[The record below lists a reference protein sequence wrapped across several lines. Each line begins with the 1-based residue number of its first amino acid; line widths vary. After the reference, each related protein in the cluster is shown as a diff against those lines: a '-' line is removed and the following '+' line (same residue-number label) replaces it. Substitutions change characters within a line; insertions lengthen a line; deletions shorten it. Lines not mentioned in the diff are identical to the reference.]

1 MASRSLG
8 QLTLDLIAKTG
19 GFTGPL
25 SKAERDAQQ
34 RMQNI
39 RKNADAAGKAIGGF
53 TVAAAGS
60 LTALTLSTVKSAAEI
75 TRLSQVANA
84 NTTEFQKYAL
94 AAETMGVEQDKLA
107 DIFKDVNDK
116 VGDFLNTG
124 GGALKDFFDN
134 VAPKVGVTA
143 DEFRKLSG
151 PQALGLYVSSLEKA
165 GASQQDMTFY
175 LEAIA
180 SDATALLP
188 LLKNN
193 AAGFKTLADTASA
206 AGAVLDNDTIKS
218 ANELNAAIWL
228 IEKSSAGMKNQI
240 EKALLPVLS
249 NFAGKLSDTAING
262 TLSRSVSDDLA
273 ASFTTLAKGAVGAVA
288 GVHMLYTGLKTLSD
302 LDDASMKGSS
312 YWEKFVP
319 PARFYRTWQN
329 FDEIEKVLTDAG
341 VKFDGLANGYADL
354 ITSFNTPIS
363 NQPSNKVK
371 EIAELME
378 LLQKNG
384 TNAGI
389 VFDQNAANQ
398 ALAAKQAA
406 DAINAQ
412 IEALKLQAAT
422 LGMTA
427 DQQTIYKLALDGAT
441 EAQISQAK
449 AYLDTVAAFEKHA
462 KEQED
467 YKSLV
472 ADLRTEEEKLNDQ
485 LKERL
490 KIIDAMPDLSDSER
504 HTQAARAVNAA
515 FTKAPDF
522 GGVDASVAG
531 PAGEL
536 MKVDKAQE
544 ELEKWYEQQ
553 LEMLDKN
560 REARADLNAEWDA
573 KELDLK
579 RQHEDALANIERNR
593 QLVQISAAESTF
605 GSLAEMA
612 KSYAGESS
620 GIYKAMFAVEK
631 GIAIA
636 RAAVA
641 IQEGIA
647 LAAANPFPLNLAAM
661 ATVAAETASIVGNIA
676 AIGMAHDGIDAVPE
690 TGTWLLQKGERVT
703 TASTSA
709 KLDKTLDRVQA
720 GTSGYSNIQVIN
732 NGEPMRARQ
741 EIDGNTMKIILDRVE
756 DDFAGKMASGTGKYP
771 KAVEAP
777 YSLKRRGG

>member
-39 RKNADAAGKAIGGF
+39 RKSAEAAGKAIGGF

-60 LTALTLSTVKSAAEI
+60 ITALTLSTVKSAAEI
-75 TRLSQVANA
+75 TRLSQVSNA
-84 NTTEFQKYAL
+84 STMEFQKYAL

-116 VGDFLNTG
+116 AGDFLNTG

-193 AAGFKTLADTASA
+193 AAGFKTLADAASA

-249 NFAGKLSDTAING
+249 NFAGTLSDTAING

-273 ASFTTLAKGAVGAVA
+273 TSFTTLAKGAVGAVA

-329 FDEIEKVLTDAG
+329 FDEIEKVLSDAG

-354 ITSFNTPIS
+354 INSFNTPIS

-378 LLQKNG
+378 LLRKNG

-389 VFDQNAANQ
+389 VIDQNAAKQ
-398 ALAAKQAA
+398 AKAAKQAS
-406 DAINAQ
+406 DAINSQ

-441 EAQISQAK
+441 EAQVSQAK
-449 AYLDTVAAFEKHA
+449 AYLDTVGAFEKHA

-467 YKSLV
+467 YKGLV
-472 ADLRTEEEKLNDQ
+472 ANLRTEEEKLNDQ

-490 KIIDAMPDLSDSER
+490 KIIDAMPDLSDYER
-504 HTQAARAVNAA
+504 HTQASRVVNEA

-522 GGVDASVAG
+522 GGVDASIAG

-536 MKVDKAQE
+536 MKVEKAQG
-544 ELEKWYEQQ
+544 ELEDWYEQQ
-553 LEMLDKN
+553 LMMLDNYRKE
-560 REARADLNAEWDA
+560 RSDLNARWDEQEKSI
-573 KELDLK
+573 KEQHAASLLD
-579 RQHEDALANIERNR
+579 IEKSR
-593 QLVQISAAESTF
+593 QLVQLNSAEGTF
-605 GSLAEMA
+605 GSLSDML
-612 KSYAGESS
+612 KTFAGEQS
-620 GIYKAMFAVEK
+620 GLYRAMFIAEK
-631 GIAIA
+631 ATAIA
-636 RAAVA
+636 RSSIA

-661 ATVAAETASIVGNIA
+661 ATVATATAGIVGNIA

-703 TASTSA
+703 TAETSA
-709 KLDKTLDRVQA
+709 KLDRTLDDVR
-720 GTSGYSNIQVIN
+720 SGIGAANIQVIN
-732 NGEPMRARQ
+732 NGEPMRARA
-741 EIDGNTMKIILDRVE
+741 EMDGATMKIILDRVE
-756 DDFAGKMASGTGKYP
+756 QDFATKMATGNGMYP
-771 KAVEAP
+771 KAVEMP
-777 YSLKRRGG
+777 YALTRRGN